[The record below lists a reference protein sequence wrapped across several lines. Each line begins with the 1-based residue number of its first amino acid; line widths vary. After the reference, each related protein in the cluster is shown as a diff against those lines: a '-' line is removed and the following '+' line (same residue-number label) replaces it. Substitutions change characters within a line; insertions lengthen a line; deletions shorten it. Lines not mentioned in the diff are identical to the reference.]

1 MLTVAP
7 LSPLRRVWPDREDRV
22 YVHWK
27 LRNGRIVYVYEYAD
41 RAEALEA
48 AGLSE

>member
-1 MLTVAP
+1 MSTVYVTAQGTG
-7 LSPLRRVWPDREDRV
+7 SGVQIEDRV

-27 LRNGRIVYVYEYAD
+27 LRNGRIVYVYEHAN